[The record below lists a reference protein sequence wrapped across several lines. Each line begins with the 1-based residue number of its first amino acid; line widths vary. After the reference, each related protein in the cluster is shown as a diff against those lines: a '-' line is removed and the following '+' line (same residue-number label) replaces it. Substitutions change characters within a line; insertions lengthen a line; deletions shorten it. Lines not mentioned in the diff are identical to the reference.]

1 MKKNSDMK
9 ELVVKAN
16 RLVDASYRLTLVEQY
31 IVLLAIVLARET
43 GKGLNSID
51 FVSISAKN
59 YAEHFDADE
68 KSAYAQ
74 IKEAS
79 STLFNREF
87 ILYDKH
93 PESGKDR
100 VNRCRWVSTAS
111 YVDEAGVIQ
120 LRFSPDIV
128 PYITRLETEFTR
140 YDLEKVARMSSA
152 YAVRLYELIMQWVSV
167 GVWQIKIEQLKE
179 ILMIQTHYTLLKD
192 FKKRV
197 VDVAV
202 SQINEHSDLIV
213 SYTQK
218 KTGRNVTHLI
228 FHFKQKEESKPEKQK
243 ETKQKL
249 AFDKSAATMQEKVE
263 EFLKGNKRYLQRHS
277 NIAPHILWRTPA
289 IWMEFKDEFDEWLL
303 L

>member
-1 MKKNSDMK
+1 MTTFLQNLENEKQEFIKLKEYNLASSESWKKK
-9 ELVVKAN
+9 L
-16 RLVDASYRLTLVEQY
+16 YRLQLQ
-31 IVLLAIVLARET
+31 AIDT
-43 GKGLNSID
+43 N
-51 FVSISAKN
+51 
-59 YAEHFDADE
+59 
-68 KSAYAQ
+68 
-74 IKEAS
+74 
-79 STLFNREF
+79 
-87 ILYDKH
+87 
-93 PESGKDR
+93 
-100 VNRCRWVSTAS
+100 
-111 YVDEAGVIQ
+111 
-120 LRFSPDIV
+120 
-128 PYITRLETEFTR
+128 
-140 YDLEKVARMSSA
+140 
-152 YAVRLYELIMQWVSV
+152 
-167 GVWQIKIEQLKE
+167 IKIEQLKE

-202 SQINEHSDLIV
+202 AQINEHSDLIV